1 MSSREPEDPRRY
13 LDIILRAKLLLSM
26 QYLLIEAGTNT
37 RIHRYTN
44 TYAYTHT
51 LGFFVKLIDNKGFGA

>member
-1 MSSREPEDPRRY
+1 
-13 LDIILRAKLLLSM
+13 M